1 MAVHWEMAF
10 AISSMYSINDKRVP
24 AVTQRARHGNV
35 RPTID
40 IAINAQCMLGLG
52 AAVQAFIYMSH
63 YIYTDLDVKGV
74 VSKSNKTK
82 ISERRRL
89 FSRVYCS
96 CARKFDFFLW
106 IKSNLRFNRPTANV
120 KHWQAGLSSYQPAT
134 SPVDIGTLIG
144 RLSPVCKW
152 ISSNF
157 SPVHTI
163 HACTHTS
170 GVTFW
175 VSGSTSFQSWLPCLE
190 RGCGKGLSST

>member
-1 MAVHWEMAF
+1 
-10 AISSMYSINDKRVP
+10 MYSINDKRVP

-52 AAVQAFIYMSH
+52 AAVQASIYMSH

-106 IKSNLRFNRPTANV
+106 IKSNLRFNTANV
-120 KHWQAGLSSYQPAT
+120 KHWQATSHYRQCSHSDTFTVCVWRASLVISLGPTTNLPRVCDESVKVGQMPRPRMQLLSLYVTRRRFTEKT
-134 SPVDIGTLIG
+134 SPWPL
-144 RLSPVCKW
+144 
-152 ISSNF
+152 
-157 SPVHTI
+157 
-163 HACTHTS
+163 
-170 GVTFW
+170 
-175 VSGSTSFQSWLPCLE
+175 
-190 RGCGKGLSST
+190 